1 MTEDYAKLGFK
12 CGIEIHQQLEGKKLF
27 CDCPTTIRDD
37 KPDIIIKRELR
48 AVAGET
54 GEVDQA
60 AKHEMAK
67 AKHFIYQAYND
78 TTCLVELD
86 EEPPRGMN
94 EEALNIVLILSKM
107 LHANIADEIH
117 TMRKIVTDGSN
128 TSAFQ
133 RTALVGR
140 DGYLDTSKGRITI
153 DNLSVEEESAGIV
166 EKQSKYAVYR
176 LDRLGIP
183 LVEIGTG
190 PQIKDPEHAQ
200 EVAEKIG
207 MLIRST
213 GKSQRGIGSTR
224 QDVNVSIRGGNRI
237 EVKGVQELNMIKTI
251 VDNEIHRQMSLIKL
265 PKQIKRTRLTDPEEV
280 TGLFDDTKCAF
291 VKKIV
296 KRGGKV
302 YSMLLPNMT
311 GLLGK
316 EICPGKTLG
325 RELADYAV
333 SHGVKGMIHSD
344 EDLKKYKIEPDFE
357 EVSVML
363 KRKEN
368 DAVMIIAGEEEA
380 LRAITAVKDRLQ
392 LLLKGIVPEETRV
405 ANPDGTTKYTRPL
418 PGSGRM
424 YPETDLTPIKVDKK
438 FLKQMKLPETLEE
451 RVKKFKKKIS
461 KEMAEQIIKSEY
473 LNFFE
478 TNYKKYD
485 ASLIANM
492 ITSVLKDL
500 RRNGIQTEN
509 ITEEHLLQILD
520 MEKKKSVAK
529 EVIPALLESLA
540 KDPSLDVKQ
549 AIDKMGIKS
558 MTEKELDKIID
569 DVFKKNPKLVEE
581 KKTGALMGDVMK
593 VVRGRISGKVVAK
606 KVSQRLK

>member
-1 MTEDYAKLGFK
+1 MVINRK
-12 CGIEIHQQLEGKKLF
+12 
-27 CDCPTTIRDD
+27 
-37 KPDIIIKRELR
+37 LR
-48 AVAGET
+48 AVAGEL
-54 GEVDQA
+54 GKIDPA
-60 AKHEMAK
+60 AMFEALRGKD
-67 AKHFIYQAYND
+67 FQYQYFPTN
-78 TTCLVELD
+78 CLVELD
-86 EEPPRGMN
+86 EEPPRNMN
-94 EEALNIVLILSKM
+94 EEALNITLMLSKM
-107 LHANIADEIH
+107 LHTNIADEIH

-153 DNLSVEEESAGIV
+153 DNVSVEEESAGIV

-251 VDNEIHRQMSLIKL
+251 VDNEIQRQMNLIKL

-280 TGLFDDTKCAF
+280 TGLFDDTNCVF
-291 VKKIV
+291 IKKIV
-296 KRGGKV
+296 KRGGKI
-302 YSMLLPNMT
+302 YGMLLPNMT

-344 EDLKKYKIEPDFE
+344 EDLKKYKIETDFE
-357 EVSVML
+357 EMSVML

-368 DAVMIIAGEEEA
+368 DAVMIIAGDEEA

-424 YPETDLTPIKVDKK
+424 YPETDLPPIKVDKK
-438 FLKQMKLPETLEE
+438 LLRQMKLPETLEE

-461 KEMAEQIIKSEY
+461 KEMAEQIIRSEY

-485 ASLIANM
+485 APLIANM
-492 ITSVLKDL
+492 ITSILKDL
-500 RRNGIQTEN
+500 RRNGIKTEN
-509 ITEEHLLQILD
+509 ITEEHLLQILE
-520 MEKKKSVAK
+520 MEKKKSIAK
-529 EVIPALLESLA
+529 ELIPGLLESLA
-540 KDPSLDVKQ
+540 KNPSLDVKQ
-549 AIDKMGIKS
+549 AVDKMGIKS

-593 VVRGRISGKVVAK
+593 IVRGRISGKIVAK
-606 KVSQRLK
+606 KVSQRL